1 VSDAAATVSAEG
13 FVLYANQALADLI
26 RTPCPRIVGTPLLD
40 LIEARALVG

>member
-26 RTPCPRIVGTPLLD
+26 GTPCPRIVGTPLLD